1 MLGAVIGDII
11 GSTYE
16 CHNVKTKNF
25 MLFPEGSHFTDDT
38 VLSVAVADALLHR
51 AQSIVSPGK
60 TYAMWYKQYYR
71 RYPHAGFGQMF
82 SGWANSE
89 ELKIQKSY
97 GNGGAM
103 RVSAIGYAFDSIK
116 AIQKEVAYSCYY
128 THNNRE
134 AQRGAEAI
142 AVCIFLARTGAS
154 KKDIKNYIVQKYQ
167 YKLPQLN
174 DIRNDYTFDSRT
186 SYSVP
191 PAIEAFLESE
201 SYEDAIRNAVSI
213 GGDSD
218 TIACMSGGIAEAF
231 YHEIPIEIKN
241 RAFSLLDAGLK
252 ETIRQFLDR
261 YTDPK

>member
-1 MLGAVIGDII
+1 M
-11 GSTYE
+11 
-16 CHNVKTKNF
+16 
-25 MLFPEGSHFTDDT
+25 
-38 VLSVAVADALLHR
+38 
-51 AQSIVSPGK
+51 
-60 TYAMWYKQYYR
+60 
-71 RYPHAGFGQMF
+71 
-82 SGWANSE
+82 
-89 ELKIQKSY
+89 
-97 GNGGAM
+97 
-103 RVSAIGYAFDSIK
+103 
-116 AIQKEVAYSCYY
+116 AYSCYY